1 MLQNILFSFYWCNK
15 TYKKSCFLIEK
26 CYIIWRNRAFARIF
40 ATVKN
45 KKAIP

>member
-1 MLQNILFSFYWCNK
+1 MLQNILFSFYQCNK
-15 TYKKSCFLIEK
+15 TYKKSCFLAEK
-26 CYIIWRNRAFARIF
+26 CYIIWQKRAFARIF